1 MSPPEGLE
9 ALLLEWITRR
19 GPMPFA
25 AYMQMALYHPHLG
38 YYARDTPRTG
48 WSGDFVTS
56 PELDPAFGELWGRGL
71 EQIWEACG
79 SPDRFQVAEVG
90 PGEGGFAEAVLS
102 AATGRF
108 AEALDYR
115 LVERNPHS
123 QERQRARLGSRP
135 VRWVDS
141 ILELPP
147 AGAGVAFANE
157 VLDNLPVHLVEKRNG
172 LLREVCVDA
181 ANGELF
187 LVLLPPSTPHLERF
201 LDRTGIALREG
212 HRMEVPL
219 AVEGFVARLASTI
232 LSGAVLLVDY
242 GDEAPALALRPEGS
256 LVTYSATGAD
266 DEPLDHPGEK
276 DITAH
281 VNWTAVRAAGAAAGL
296 EMTGPRPQREL
307 LLDFGLAEL
316 DAELR
321 SRHQDDLTAG
331 DGAGA
336 LEALSRRHALA
347 ALADGEG
354 LGGAGV
360 MGGWKALAALPW
372 LGKSA
377 PVSPPT

>member
-1 MSPPEGLE
+1 MNPPNGLE
-9 ALLLEWITRR
+9 ALLLEWIAKR

-25 AYMQMALYHPHLG
+25 AYMQMALYHPHHG
-38 YYARDTPRTG
+38 YYARDIPRTG

-56 PELDPAFGELWGRGL
+56 AELDPAFGELWGRGF
-71 EQIWEACG
+71 EQIWRACG

-90 PGEGGFAEAVLS
+90 PGEGGFAEGVLNAV
-102 AATGRF
+102 TGRF
-108 AEALDYR
+108 ADALDYC

-123 QERQRARLGSRP
+123 QERQRARLGLRRG
-135 VRWVDS
+135 VWVDS
-141 ILELPP
+141 IIELPH

-157 VLDNLPVHLVEKRNG
+157 VLDNLPVHLVEKRDG

-181 ANGELF
+181 TNGELS

-201 LDRTGIALREG
+201 LERTGITLREG

-232 LSGAVLLVDY
+232 DSGAVLLVDY
-242 GDEAPALALRPEGS
+242 GDEARDLALRPEGS

-266 DEPLDHPGEK
+266 DDPLAHPGEK

-281 VNWTAVRAAGAAAGL
+281 VNWSAVRAAGAAAGL

-307 LLDFGLAEL
+307 LLDLGLAEL
-316 DAELR
+316 DAALR
-321 SRHQDDLTAG
+321 SHYQDDLAAG

-336 LEALSRRHALA
+336 VEALSRRQALA
-347 ALADGEG
+347 ALADGAG

-360 MGGWKALAALPW
+360 MGGWKAIGVLPW
-372 LGKSA
+372 LRKPA
-377 PVSPPT
+377 ALRPT